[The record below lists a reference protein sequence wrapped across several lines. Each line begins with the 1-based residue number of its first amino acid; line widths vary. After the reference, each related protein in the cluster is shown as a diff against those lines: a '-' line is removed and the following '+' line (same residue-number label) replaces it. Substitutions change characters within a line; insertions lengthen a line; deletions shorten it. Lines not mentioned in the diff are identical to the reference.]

1 MKVKSN
7 LDRAAFAA
15 SMNDVLQ
22 TGLNKIELATL
33 MVAQGML
40 ANPESSHRTNRQLLA
55 EEAAELAALLL
66 NAAETVASKNR
77 DSPPETL
84 RDRLS

>member
-22 TGLNKIELATL
+22 AGFSKIELATL
-33 MVAQGML
+33 MVGQGML
-40 ANPESSHRTNRQLLA
+40 ANAESSHRINRQQLA
-55 EEAAELAALLL
+55 EEAAELAVLLL
-66 NAAETVASKNR
+66 NAAEDIAAQ
-77 DSPPETL
+77 E
-84 RDRLS
+84 RDRLDRGTV

>member
-22 TGLNKIELATL
+22 AGFSKIELATL
-33 MVAQGML
+33 MVGQGML
-40 ANPESSHRTNRQLLA
+40 ANAESSHRINRQQLA
-55 EEAAELAALLL
+55 EEAAEFAVLLL
-66 NAAETVASKNR
+66 NAAEDIAAQ
-77 DSPPETL
+77 E
-84 RDRLS
+84 RDRLDRGTVQ

>member
-22 TGLNKIELATL
+22 TGFNKIELATL

-40 ANPESSHRTNRQLLA
+40 ANPESGHRTNRQLLA

-66 NAAETVASKNR
+66 DAAEIVAAK
-77 DSPPETL
+77 D
-84 RDRLS
+84 RDRL